1 MNLRVIRAVFG
12 KNFRGYFSSATGYV
26 FISMFIIASAFFNFV
41 WEDHFFADN
50 LAHLRPLNEMMPYL
64 LLFFVPAITMS
75 LWAEERKQG
84 TDELLLTLPARDI
97 EVVLGKYFAAVA
109 IYGVS
114 LLFSISNVMVL
125 RWLGSPDVGLMATTY
140 VGYFLMGGML
150 IAAGMLG
157 SLFSTNATVGFISG
171 AVMCGLFVFPA
182 SGEVAGFGVASHVQ
196 PFSDGLIDLSGLV
209 YFGSVTILLLY
220 LNVVMLGRRHWHS
233 DQQNVGF
240 VVLLVALIGL
250 YLYKEHWFGA
260 HPAVLA
266 GLWALIVLGKAVMWI
281 ARSARISRQK
291 KFGASNRSL
300 FAHYVVRV
308 LALVI
313 GVAALN
319 VVFSTINIRVD
330 CTQEKLHTISP
341 TTAELLQNLPK
352 ERVIRIQAWVS
363 PEAPREYV
371 ESRLNLLNLLNR
383 FEAEAGGRI
392 HVTVYET
399 EAHSDEARTAREQFS
414 IMPRQVAT
422 TSGGRYAQEAL
433 FLAVAVTGGPEQV
446 VIPFFDKGIPIE
458 YELARTVRVVS
469 QSARKKVGFLDTGL
483 QLFGGFDYQ
492 TGRSSPQW
500 EIVRELQQ
508 QYHAENVDAD
518 SDYRSRI
525 RPEKAA
531 DRLDA
536 LVVIQPSMLTPA
548 QAERLQRWIEAGGP
562 TLLLVD
568 PLPIAE
574 PKRSP
579 QVPRGGGRSIFEQ
592 QQQPPSQEPKADP
605 IQLLGRFGL
614 RFNSA
619 EIVWDAFNA
628 LPKYS
633 DLPPEFVFVTDAN
646 GAEEPFN
653 RTDRVTRHLENLLL
667 LFPGNLTPHASNSQ
681 YAITPLIRSGDV
693 GGVVQWNELIEMGY
707 MGLSMRPV
715 RQRFQTAA
723 QYALAVRVKSAAGG
737 PVNLTVVADT
747 DFISDRFFA
756 IRRDGVEELDF
767 DNVSFVLNCIDDLA
781 GDTQFIELRSRR
793 PKHRTLTTLER
804 ETRVFEEQRLKD
816 EITAETEAQAQ
827 LDEAQARLDRAI
839 EEIRSRTDLDEAAK
853 SRAIQETQ
861 AVLSRQLEV
870 TTGQIEDEKERKIEI
885 GRDRMEQEIRE
896 IESGIRLWSVIL
908 PPIPALLLGI
918 LVGIRRYLRE
928 RDTVGKHRLL

>member
-1 MNLRVIRAVFG
+1 
-12 KNFRGYFSSATGYV
+12 
-26 FISMFIIASAFFNFV
+26 
-41 WEDHFFADN
+41 
-50 LAHLRPLNEMMPYL
+50 
-64 LLFFVPAITMS
+64 
-75 LWAEERKQG
+75 
-84 TDELLLTLPARDI
+84 
-97 EVVLGKYFAAVA
+97 VLGKYFAALA

-114 LLFSISNVMVL
+114 LLFSVSNVMVL
-125 RWLGSPDVGLMATTY
+125 RWLGSPDLGLMVTTY

-157 SLFSTNATVGFISG
+157 SLFSTNATVGFIAG
-171 AVMCGLFVFPA
+171 AAMCGLFVFPA

-196 PFSDGLIDLSGLV
+196 PFNDGLLDLSGIA
-209 YFGSVTILLLY
+209 YFASVASLLLY
-220 LNVVMLGRRHWHS
+220 LNVVMLGRRHWLS
-233 DQQNVGF
+233 DQQNIGF

-266 GLWALIVLGKAVMWI
+266 GLWSLIVLGKIFMWI
-281 ARSARISRQK
+281 AHSARIARQK
-291 KFGASNRSL
+291 KFGSANRSL
-300 FAHYVVRV
+300 FAHHAVRV
-308 LALVI
+308 VTLVI
-313 GVAALN
+313 AVAALN
-319 VVFSTINIRVD
+319 VVLSSVIIRAD
-330 CTQEKLHTISP
+330 FTREKLHTISP
-341 TTAELLQNLPK
+341 TTAELLRNLP
-352 ERVIRIQAWVS
+352 EGRVIRIQAWVS
-363 PEAPREYV
+363 PDPPREYV

-383 FEAEAGGRI
+383 FEAESRRI

-399 EAHSDEARTAREQFS
+399 EPHSKEARAAREQFS

-422 TSGGRYAQEAL
+422 TTGGRYAQEAL

-469 QSARKKVGFLDTGL
+469 QSSRKKVGFLDTGL

-492 TGRSSPQW
+492 TGRTSPQW

-508 QYHAENVDAD
+508 QYHAENVDPN
-518 SDYRSRI
+518 SEYVSRL
-525 RPEKAA
+525 RPEKSS

-536 LVVIQPSMLTPA
+536 LVVIQPSMLAPA
-548 QAERLQRWIEAGGP
+548 QAEKLQQWIEAGGP

-633 DLPPEFVFVTDAN
+633 DLPPEFVFITEAN
-646 GAEEPFN
+646 GAEKPFD
-653 RTDRVTRHLENLLL
+653 RTDPVTAHLENLLL
-667 LFPGNLTPHASNSQ
+667 LFPGALSAHANNSQ
-681 YAITPLIRSGDV
+681 YSVTPLLHSGDI

-723 QYALAVRVKSAAGG
+723 QYALAVRVKSASGG

-747 DFISDRFFA
+747 DFISDQFFA
-756 IRRDGVEELDF
+756 IRRDGVEDLDF

-781 GDTQFIELRSRR
+781 GDTQFIQLRSRR

-804 ETRVFEEQRLKD
+804 ETRVFEEQRFKD

-870 TTGQIEDEKERKIEI
+870 TNGKIQDEKERKIEV

-896 IESGIRLWSVIL
+896 IESGIRLWSVVL

-918 LVGIRRYLRE
+918 IVGIRRYLRE